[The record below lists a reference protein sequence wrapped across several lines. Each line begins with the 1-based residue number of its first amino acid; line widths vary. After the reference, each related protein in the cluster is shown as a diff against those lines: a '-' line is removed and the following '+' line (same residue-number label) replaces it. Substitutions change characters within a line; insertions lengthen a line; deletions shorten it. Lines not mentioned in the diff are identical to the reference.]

1 MEAMV
6 SRIIRF
12 VAVLLLALVASL
24 PASAHSRFFFGF
36 NFPLFY
42 PYYDYYYYY
51 PPYPAYYYAP
61 PAYYYP
67 PPVVVQTY
75 PPPSY
80 CRRVNGDATVDATGQ
95 PFYGTACLW
104 PDGRWHIASY

>member
-42 PYYDYYYYY
+42 PYYDYYYY